1 MKDKKEE
8 FGCDCCGIVFTSTYD
23 EQKRF
28 DKDAGWGICD
38 ECAIEIDAQNERE
51 WQSAIKTLADGL
63 NEINRAKF
71 YSLDVEVQK
80 GLVLQA
86 IEDGVLRFSISRR

>member
-1 MKDKKEE
+1 MSVE
-8 FGCDCCGIVFTSTYD
+8 FRNFQCGCCGALFRSTD
-23 EQKRF
+23 EEQRKF
-28 DKDAGWGICD
+28 DQDEGWGICD